1 MLECPPMNRRLTIGL
16 LLLFGLYFFGGV
28 GYKVLSPETPFV
40 DCLYMSIITVA
51 SVGFNEVIDSTGRL
65 DLRVYTITLILFGVA
80 VHLYAVSILTAFVV
94 EGDLSHYFWKK
105 RMTRKIESMTGHY
118 VVCGA
123 GETGMRVIEELI
135 TTKRDFVVID
145 SDDRTIDELR
155 KMTNVC
161 VVQGDAYDEDI
172 LESAGIRRAAAAA
185 VALAS
190 DRDNLVATLSI
201 RTLNPKIRIV
211 VKEIEPGM
219 AGRFRLA
226 GADAIVNPATIGGLR
241 LVSEMVRPS
250 VVSFLDLML
259 RDPVHAYRVE
269 EVSITNGS
277 PWANQRLDTVPLH
290 SEYNLL
296 VAAVRKQDSA
306 DFVYNPQGSWTL
318 EAGQTLIVL
327 GPADAV
333 KRARQIA
340 QTV

>member
-1 MLECPPMNRRLTIGL
+1 
-16 LLLFGLYFFGGV
+16 
-28 GYKVLSPETPFV
+28 
-40 DCLYMSIITVA
+40 MSIITVA
-51 SVGFNEVIDSTGRL
+51 SVGFNEVINSTGRP
-65 DLRVYTITLILFGVA
+65 DLRIYTITLILFGVA

-123 GETGMRVIEELI
+123 GETGMRVIEELM

-145 SDDRTIDELR
+145 SDEHTIDELR
-155 KMTNVC
+155 KMTNVY

-172 LESAGIRRAAAAA
+172 LESAGIRRATAAA
-185 VALAS
+185 VALPT
-190 DRDNLVATLSI
+190 DRDNLVTTLSI

-211 VKEIEPGM
+211 VKEIEAGM

-269 EVSITNGS
+269 EFSIYSNS
-277 PWANQRLDTVPLH
+277 PWANQQLQTLPLR

-296 VAAVRKQDSA
+296 VAAVRKPDSA
-306 DFVYNPQGSWTL
+306 DFTYNPNGSWTL
-318 EAGQTLIVL
+318 EVGQTLVVL
-327 GPADAV
+327 GKAEDV
-333 KRARQIA
+333 RRAREIA
-340 QTV
+340 QTL